1 MHYKIKFLFFI
12 LLVIFSLPAI
22 SQSADSS
29 LHPKLDKYYPQKAI
43 TPPPPPAP
51 ATVPAPVAKVNPV
64 QETKPV
70 TASAPVVQPQAPA
83 PVIPKVV
90 EKPVVENQPTG
101 ISSTPLIDNQS
112 LNTVSDSN
120 NLNKPVTAVIVKPEP
135 KKPKA
140 QPVAKPTTIYM
151 DTRLGSSSPL
161 YNTYETNS
169 DGAGTITNMPKR

>member
-1 MHYKIKFLFFI
+1 MHYKIKSLFFI
-12 LLVIFSLPAI
+12 LLVIFSVPAI

-29 LHPKLDKYYPQKAI
+29 LHPKLDKYYKQPV
-43 TPPPPPAP
+43 TPPTPAP
-51 ATVPAPVAKVNPV
+51 AAVPAPVAQAKPI

-70 TASAPVVQPQAPA
+70 TVASAPVVQPQVPE

-101 ISSTPLIDNQS
+101 ISTKPLIDNPS
-112 LNTVSDSN
+112 SNTLSDSN
-120 NLNKPVTAVIVKPEP
+120 NLNKPVTAVIVQPET

-140 QPVAKPTTIYM
+140 QPVAKPTSVYM

-161 YNTYETNS
+161 YNTYETNNN
-169 DGAGTITNMPKR
+169 GAGSITNMPKR